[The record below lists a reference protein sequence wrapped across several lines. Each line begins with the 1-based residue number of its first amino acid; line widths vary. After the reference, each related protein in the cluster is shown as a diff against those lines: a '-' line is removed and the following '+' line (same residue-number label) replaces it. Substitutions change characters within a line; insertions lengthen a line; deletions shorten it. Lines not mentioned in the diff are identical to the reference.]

1 MIHSISSADNA
12 SSPCLSPRPIAAKKS
27 FTVWTFSSMLIKSL
41 RFRYIGSCDV
51 CDHDSSVELD
61 QVLKDQL
68 TPAISARLH
77 KQSTFRK
84 PAKFDRR
91 ETETFRKR
99 TNLRCCAVIVARQEH
114 DSPATMYGRILV
126 KDGSDQMVEALN
138 QSSTS
143 EGLRDDLGRRLSPQF
158 LRGHAVGIGHI
169 DDGLSL
175 PGRQRLRDI
184 LVRLETDSQKD
195 DVRLDRFRQLFGND
209 RGSDRGCGGCKAFRV
224 ARGCN
229 GYFDAVAGKRLGQG
243 LADIAE
249 ADNCVAHI
257 FSLGL
262 PRPTALRII
271 EWSAWPGAAR
281 QSCARPPST
290 ATSLAV
296 MKLLSDDARKAA
308 TAPISAGSAMRLSGL
323 SEAKNFMPSSPSA
336 AFARS
341 VAVPPGDST
350 FTRMPV
356 PFRSSAQVRARL
368 RTAAL
373 LAL

>member
-1 MIHSISSADNA
+1 MIGAR
-12 SSPCLSPRPIAAKKS
+12 LSPPASPS
-27 FTVWTFSSMLIKSL
+27 FQSNCGGPLSTRQDRIE
-41 RFRYIGSCDV
+41 V

-68 TPAISARLH
+68 TPAISARLN
-77 KQSTFRK
+77 KQSAFRK

-91 ETETFRKR
+91 ETEIFRKR
-99 TNLRCCAVIVARQEH
+99 TNLRRGAVIVARQEH
-114 DSPATMYGRILV
+114 DSPATMYGRILG
-126 KDGSDQMVEALN
+126 KDGSDQMVEALH

-143 EGLRDDLGRRLSPQF
+143 EGLRDGLGRRLSPQC

-184 LVRLETDSQKD
+184 PVRLETDSQKD
-195 DVRLDRFRQLFGND
+195 DVRLDGFRQCFGND
-209 RGSDRGCGGCKAFRV
+209 RGSDRGRRGCKAFRV
-224 ARGCN
+224 ARGRN
-229 GYFDAVAGKRLGQG
+229 GYFDALAGKRLGQG